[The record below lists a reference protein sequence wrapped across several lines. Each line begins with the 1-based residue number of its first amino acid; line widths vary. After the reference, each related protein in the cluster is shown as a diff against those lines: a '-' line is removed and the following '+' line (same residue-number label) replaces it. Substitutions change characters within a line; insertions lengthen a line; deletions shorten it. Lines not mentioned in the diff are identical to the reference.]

1 MLDHRATFRLFAF
14 ALFAVF
20 CCRVAGA
27 EELPSFLQ
35 TGDQFCTSEADFD
48 DLVAHGRVRPNSA
61 IETCQPVIK
70 PTRVAVLRG
79 QGGVKT
85 MVRVMNG
92 PLAYSVGWTN
102 GKLPL
107 AR

>member
-1 MLDHRATFRLFAF
+1 MIRLPTLVLFA
-14 ALFAVF
+14 ALCSQAA
-20 CCRVAGA
+20 RA

-35 TGDQFCTSEADFD
+35 AGDQFCTSESDFD
-48 DLVAHGRVRPNSA
+48 DLVARGKVRPNSA
-61 IETCQPVIK
+61 IETCQQVVR
-70 PTRVAVLRG
+70 PTRVAVLHG
-79 QGGVKT
+79 KGGVKT
-85 MVRVMNG
+85 MIEVMSG